1 MIKNQFTVFMM
12 FWLSLDFIHRE
23 REYSFDI
30 LLPFIS
36 RCRIK
41 REGEIEIDG
50 QSESARIKRTQIIS
64 ASKRNNPVRIV
75 VVETTKSNFLHK
87 YEIVTVY
94 IGFRFNTSSALYVQM
109 NSAASKKSSCD
120 FTLCDSDLCIRFN
133 NNFYYFPSVCKAFLI
148 S

>member
-1 MIKNQFTVFMM
+1 MNKAKPIIVSLILFFIFDSEYVMIKNQLTVFMM
-12 FWLSLDFIHRE
+12 FWLSLDFIHSE

-36 RCRIK
+36 RCRVK

-87 YEIVTVY
+87 YEIVTV
-94 IGFRFNTSSALYVQM
+94 GLY
-109 NSAASKKSSCD
+109 
-120 FTLCDSDLCIRFN
+120 
-133 NNFYYFPSVCKAFLI
+133 
-148 S
+148 